1 MRGKRTQILAWLIVF
16 FCKPSQKYA
25 LQIGSSLVLQV
36 RTLRHFSNP
45 PSIVKLKNWQLPV
58 CLFIVASKTTS
69 AKNRVKYQLWSF
81 QCVQKTSVFTKKK
94 KTPGRC
100 IVWDLKTMKTNGHH
114 KIYHVWSLSHRI
126 NVWFND
132 RFTYIY
138 HKNQPNEGTY
148 YIDPVNCEYG
158 LIINWDLWN
167 WWKLKSSKIP

>member
-58 CLFIVASKTTS
+58 CLFIVASKT
-69 AKNRVKYQLWSF
+69 RPQRIGWSINSDHSNVF
-81 QCVQKTSVFTKKK
+81 KRPLSSQKKQ
-94 KTPGRC
+94 TPGRC

-114 KIYHVWSLSHRI
+114 KIYHVWNLSHRI

-158 LIINWDLWN
+158 LIIYWDLWN